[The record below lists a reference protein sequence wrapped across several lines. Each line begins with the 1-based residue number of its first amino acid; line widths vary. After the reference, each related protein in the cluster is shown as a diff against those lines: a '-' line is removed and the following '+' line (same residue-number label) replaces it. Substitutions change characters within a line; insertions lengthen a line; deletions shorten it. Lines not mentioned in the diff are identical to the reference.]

1 MIKTIVA
8 AVAAVAALTLAGCM
22 QTSEQMARQA
32 AEDYAAC
39 QRSRAP
45 INECMASIRQNR
57 ANQAMVA
64 AAIAGSPDPPIYQP
78 SFPST
83 ITVQPSNMARPG
95 GCAAGYRC

>member
-1 MIKTIVA
+1 MKIVVSA
-8 AVAAVAALTLAGCM
+8 ILLALLAGCV
-22 QTSEQMARQA
+22 QTSQQMAQQA
-32 AEDYAAC
+32 SADYSAC
-39 QRSRAP
+39 AQTRIPMS
-45 INECMASIRQNR
+45 ECMASLRQNR

-64 AAIAGSPDPPIYQP
+64 AAIAGSADAPIYQP